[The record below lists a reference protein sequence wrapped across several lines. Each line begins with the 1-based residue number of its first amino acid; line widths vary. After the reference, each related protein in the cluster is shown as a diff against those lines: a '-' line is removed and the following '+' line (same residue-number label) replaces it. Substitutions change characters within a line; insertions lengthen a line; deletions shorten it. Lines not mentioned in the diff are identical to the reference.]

1 MKYVKL
7 QTDIL
12 KAADKQKITG
22 NASPFQCGGDYEN
35 KIVVIV
41 DSCYMVFVPEDKFY
55 LDISYVFDKPLDV
68 SKMMRSENEA
78 IDAYNTGMIRTV
90 ADGRK
95 VRVFST
101 NYEAEIWIAEQTLK
115 YFNLDECRFRAST
128 KNKPV
133 FIYEDNNLG
142 SQLVGYILPVNHN

>member
-1 MKYVKL
+1 MKYLQL

-12 KAADKQKITG
+12 KAAYKQDTRGK
-22 NASPFQCGGDYEN
+22 ASPFHCGDYEN
-35 KIVVIV
+35 KIAVIV
-41 DSCYMVFVPEDKFY
+41 DGCYMVFVPEDKFY
-55 LDISYVFDKPLDV
+55 LDISYVFDKPRDV

-90 ADGRK
+90 LDGRK

-101 NYEAEIWIAEQTLK
+101 DQEAEIWIAESNLK
-115 YFNLDECRFRAST
+115 YFDLDKCTFKGSE
-128 KNKPV
+128 KNKPL
-133 FIYEDNNLG
+133 FIYEDTNLG